1 MRLRLRA
8 KSGGLVGLYQL
19 FVIVA
24 LQSSFTLTYAKSAD
38 TLYLT
43 DTTKIPG
50 ASVSS
55 YFSMSNKLSVYD
67 SLHLQ
72 EAGLSKKVF
81 TLALKGMARLV
92 KTRHIKD
99 NLLTI
104 VDYSQ
109 PSNKKRLYV
118 VDLENYQ
125 LLFNT
130 YVAHGMKTGKVKAQY
145 FSNKPASN
153 KSSLGF
159 YVTGPEY
166 QGSNGRSLRL
176 VGVEKGIN
184 DYAMKRGIVV
194 HGADYVNEYLIATQ
208 GYIGRSWGCPAVAP
222 EVSDALIDV
231 LKEGSCMFIYH
242 PTPSYREKSQL
253 LR

>member
-1 MRLRLRA
+1 MR
-8 KSGGLVGLYQL
+8 KLVM
-19 FVIVA
+19 IVA
-24 LQSSFTLTYAKSAD
+24 LQWLLSSSYATEGAD
-38 TLYLT
+38 THLT

-50 ASVSS
+50 APVST
-55 YFSMSNKLSVYD
+55 YFSMSNKMSVYD
-67 SLHLQ
+67 SLHLKD
-72 EAGLSKKVF
+72 AGLSKKVF
-81 TLALKGMARLV
+81 TLALKGMSRLV
-92 KTRHIKD
+92 KSRHIKN

-130 YVAHGMKTGKVKAQY
+130 YVAHGMKTGKVTAQY

-159 YVTGPEY
+159 YVTGPAY
-166 QGSNGRSLRL
+166 QGSNGYSLRL

-222 EVSDALIDV
+222 DVSDALIDV

-242 PTPSYREKSQL
+242 PTQAYQAKSQL